1 MLPLALIR
9 KTAEGRLKMGF
20 KFLVVVLLMHSSFN
34 SVFSM
39 PQNSKSS
46 ISEENNL
53 DGIETASKLKAFVEI
68 LDKYFTSGMNKEM
81 TARWGYI
88 TNITDENEIIQVMR
102 CPASSY
108 PLLINSPR
116 KYAIIRKLNIT
127 AFSY

>member
-1 MLPLALIR
+1 
-9 KTAEGRLKMGF
+9 MGF
-20 KFLVVVLLMHSSFN
+20 KFLVVVLLLNSSFN

-46 ISEENNL
+46 ISEETNL

-108 PLLINSPR
+108 ALLELRPVSLP
-116 KYAIIRKLNIT
+116 
-127 AFSY
+127 S

>member
-46 ISEENNL
+46 ISEETNL

-108 PLLINSPR
+108 PLLV
-116 KYAIIRKLNIT
+116 KLNMQ
-127 AFSY
+127 

>member
-1 MLPLALIR
+1 
-9 KTAEGRLKMGF
+9 
-20 KFLVVVLLMHSSFN
+20 
-34 SVFSM
+34 M

-46 ISEENNL
+46 ISEETNL

-108 PLLINSPR
+108 PLLV
-116 KYAIIRKLNIT
+116 KLLPLILTNYNCVLILIERGET
-127 AFSY
+127 RVSKVKKRSNKNHIES

>member
-1 MLPLALIR
+1 MLSLGLIR
-9 KTAEGRLKMGF
+9 KAAGGRLKMGF
-20 KFLVVVLLMHSSFN
+20 KFLVVVFLMHSSFN

-46 ISEENNL
+46 ISEETNL

-102 CPASSY
+102 LPASPY
-108 PLLINSPR
+108 PLLV
-116 KYAIIRKLNIT
+116 K
-127 AFSY
+127 